1 MVEAARVRGNDR
13 DCQEVA
19 AIRVIVTGKVA
30 VAELVV
36 TSGLLGLLFR
46 GGPTDDD
53 ARPGT
58 DIDAVVLA

>member
-1 MVEAARVRGNDR
+1 MVEAVRVRGNER
-13 DCQEVA
+13 DPQEVA
-19 AIRVIVTGKVA
+19 ATRVIVTAKIA

-46 GGPTDDD
+46 GGPADDD